1 MVCNG
6 FSQGAQGEVGMVK
19 EFWSELLTKESWA
32 MLNSLAKEYDFILI
46 GGWSAYL
53 WTGTHKSKDI
63 DIVVDY
69 DTLKLLSGRFN
80 LGKNQRL
87 AKYEIKFDKFDIDI
101 YLPFFSKLAIPP
113 EALAGLTAKVQG
125 ITTVQ
130 PEALLVLKQAA
141 EIERRGTP
149 KGRKDAIDL
158 ITLLIHAEV
167 DLKKYHGLI
176 KKNNHDSFAKELAT
190 VIKMFG
196 DSDIAYLGLGF
207 VEFKKW
213 KKGMLG
219 KLAGV

>member
-1 MVCNG
+1 
-6 FSQGAQGEVGMVK
+6 MVK

-32 MLNSLAKEYDFILI
+32 MLTSLAREYDFILI
-46 GGWSAYL
+46 GGWSVYL
-53 WTGTHKSKDI
+53 WAGMHKSKDI

-69 DTLKLLSGRFN
+69 GTLKLLSGRFN
-80 LGKNQRL
+80 LGKNPRL
-87 AKYEIKFDKFDIDI
+87 AKYELRFDKFDVDI

-113 EALAGLTAKVQG
+113 EALAGYIAKVQG

-158 ITLLIHAEV
+158 MTLLIHSEV
-167 DLKKYHGLI
+167 DLTKYHDLLI
-176 KKNNHDSFAKELAT
+176 KYKHESFANELAT
-190 VIKMFG
+190 VIKTFG
-196 DSDIAYLGLGF
+196 DSDIDYLGLGF

-213 KKGMLG
+213 KKGILG
-219 KLAGV
+219 KLAGA